1 MGYGL
6 VLVWF
11 SSLQTNFF
19 YILILQP
26 GIRLFRPHSLSP
38 FPEGGAAT
46 GDSFSEDSKAFRTCL
61 FLLGFLPQIRFSLPG
76 SPLGYM
82 RTINDESFL
91 SNTVKSV
98 FGTRNLDLFF
108 ISLALQDFMATFKP
122 PCCKLCVHTGPC
134 VFPEPECPS
143 SDPFPSPST
152 LGPALFRLADW
163 AIIHTLPLCL

>member
-1 MGYGL
+1 MGYEL

-19 YILILQP
+19 YTLILQP

-61 FLLGFLPQIRFSLPG
+61 FLLGLLPQIRFSLPG

-108 ISLALQDFMATFKP
+108 FFLSPWPCKILWQRLNPPAANFVYAQAPVYSRNLSAPAAT
-122 PCCKLCVHTGPC
+122 
-134 VFPEPECPS
+134 
-143 SDPFPSPST
+143 PF
-152 LGPALFRLADW
+152 
-163 AIIHTLPLCL
+163 LPLHSMACSFQPG

>member
-6 VLVWF
+6 ALVWF

-46 GDSFSEDSKAFRTCL
+46 GDSSEDSKAFRTCL

-108 ISLALQDFMATFKP
+108 YLPGLAKFYGN
-122 PCCKLCVHTGPC
+122 V
-134 VFPEPECPS
+134 
-143 SDPFPSPST
+143 
-152 LGPALFRLADW
+152 
-163 AIIHTLPLCL
+163 